1 MKRRVQRV
9 KLSLFTICYFCIAL
23 IIYIIAIPFLILLS
37 FKQKY
42 QHSIPKRFALWKNL
56 PFKNEGVWFHVASFG
71 EVRSLK
77 PIISRLDSVINIS
90 TITQTGFDEAGKLTQ
105 NSRYLPF
112 ELLLPFWINKQKVL
126 VVSEAELWYLLF
138 LVAKLKGAKTYL
150 INARISDNSYKSY
163 LKFSWFYKKIFAQ
176 IDMVF
181 AQSEKD
187 KSRLLELGA
196 KNIVVNGN
204 IKAFQEIEVTKVYTK
219 PKCEVITLASTHKGE
234 ESLILKNLQLLPNQ
248 KYIVVPRHPERF
260 NDVDKELLKYAHD
273 KDLTY
278 HRFSQR
284 ADLESD
290 IVLIDCLG
298 ELINLYAISDIVILG
313 GSFVEGVG
321 GHNPLEPAHFG
332 CKILSGKHIFNQEA
346 LFSLV
351 DGIEL
356 VEVNEINSS
365 MPELSHTRITS
376 TTDIEPIIKLLSF

>member
-1 MKRRVQRV
+1 
-9 KLSLFTICYFCIAL
+9 LTLFTLFYLCIAL
-23 IIYIIAIPFLILLS
+23 IIYILAIPFLFLLT

-42 QHSIPKRFALWKNL
+42 QHSILRRFALWKN
-56 PFKNEGVWFHVASFG
+56 PAFEKKGVWFHAASFG

-77 PIISRLDSVINIS
+77 PLISRLDSVINIS
-90 TITQTGFDEAGKLTQ
+90 TITQTGYEEACKLTK

-112 ELLLPFWINKQKVL
+112 ELLLPFWIKKQHAL

-181 AQSEKD
+181 AQSVKD
-187 KSRLLELGA
+187 KNRLLELGA
-196 KNIVVNGN
+196 KNVIVNGN
-204 IKAFQEIEVTKVYTK
+204 IKAFQEIEVTRTYTK
-219 PKCEVITLASTHKGE
+219 PSCEVITLASAHKGE
-234 ESLILKNLQLLPNQ
+234 EALILKNLKLGDNQ
-248 KYIVVPRHPERF
+248 KLIVVPRHPERF
-260 NDVDKELLKYAHD
+260 DDVDGLLLNYA
-273 KDLTY
+273 KKMGLTY
-278 HRFSQR
+278 HRFSEK
-284 ADLESD
+284 DNLESD
-290 IVLIDCLG
+290 VVLIDCMG

-332 CKILSGKHIFNQEA
+332 CKIISGKHIFNQEA

-351 DGIEL
+351 EGIE
-356 VEVNEINSS
+356 VIEIENLNSD
-365 MPELSHTRITS
+365 MKELHGTKITS
-376 TTDIEPIIKLLSF
+376 RTDIEPIVKVLT